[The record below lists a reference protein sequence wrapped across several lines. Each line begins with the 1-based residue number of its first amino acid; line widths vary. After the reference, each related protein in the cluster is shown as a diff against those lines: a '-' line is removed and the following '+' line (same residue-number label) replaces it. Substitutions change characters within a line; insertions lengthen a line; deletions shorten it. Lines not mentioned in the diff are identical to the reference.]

1 MEVEPDHIRVLVV
14 DDHAVVR
21 RGLLAFL
28 DGEADLE
35 VVGDANGG
43 AEALDLLARL
53 DSEGLRPDVVLM
65 DLQMAPLD
73 GIEST
78 REVRARYDDVEVV
91 ALTSF
96 GEPQRV
102 QGALEAGASGY
113 LLKDADADEV
123 AAAIR
128 AAHRG
133 ELQLDP
139 AVARQLMSTLQGA
152 PRADSAA
159 ELTPRE
165 LDVVSLVGEGRAN
178 KEIGAHLG
186 ISERTARTH
195 VSNILR
201 KLQLTSRTQL
211 ALWAVGEGVVTV
223 GPDEERIVQD
233 S

>member
-1 MEVEPDHIRVLVV
+1 VLVV

-28 DGEADLE
+28 DGEPDLD

-78 REVRARYDDVEVV
+78 REVRTRYNDVEVV

-96 GEPQRV
+96 GEAERV
-102 QGALEAGASGY
+102 QRALEAGASGY
-113 LLKDADADEV
+113 LLKDAEADEV

-133 ELQLDP
+133 ELQLQP
-139 AVARQLMSTLQGA
+139 AVAQRLMSVLQSG
-152 PRADSAA
+152 PQDHTT

-165 LDVVSLVGEGRAN
+165 VDVLSLVGEGKAN
-178 KEIGAHLG
+178 KEVATSLE
-186 ISERTARTH
+186 ISERTVRTH
-195 VSNILR
+195 VSNLLR
-201 KLQLTSRTQL
+201 KLGLTSRTQL
-211 ALWAVGEGVVTV
+211 ALWAVREGLVSVNA
-223 GPDEERIVQD
+223 DAD

>member
-1 MEVEPDHIRVLVV
+1 MGPDGERIRVVVV

-21 RGLLAFL
+21 SGLLAFL
-28 DGEADLE
+28 EGENDLE
-35 VVGDANGG
+35 VVGAAEGG

-53 DSEGLRPDVVLM
+53 DSEGVRPDVVLM
-65 DLQMAPLD
+65 DLQMRPVD

-78 REVRARYDDVEVV
+78 RMVRARYHDVEVV

-96 GEPQRV
+96 GEPERV
-102 QGALEAGASGY
+102 QRALEAGASGY

-139 AVARQLMSTLQGA
+139 AVARRLMSTLQE
-152 PRADSAA
+152 PRTVSV
-159 ELTPRE
+159 ELTARE
-165 LDVVSLVGEGRAN
+165 LDVVALIGEGKAN
-178 KEIGAHLG
+178 KEIALQLG
-186 ISERTARTH
+186 IGERTARTH

-201 KLQLTSRTQL
+201 KLGLTSRTQL
-211 ALWAVGEGVVTV
+211 ALWAVR
-223 GPDEERIVQD
+223 EELVNVEATR
-233 S
+233 SSSAG